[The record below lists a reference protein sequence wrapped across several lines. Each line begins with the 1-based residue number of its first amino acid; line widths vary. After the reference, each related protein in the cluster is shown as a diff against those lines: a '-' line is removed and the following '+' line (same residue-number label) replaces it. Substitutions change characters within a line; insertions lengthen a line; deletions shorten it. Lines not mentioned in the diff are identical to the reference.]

1 MLGLLKRAEAARSQT
16 VKEAYLF
23 LVEMCLRYY
32 SAQYQIF
39 QLSKSSMVQIRAW
52 NALRNLI
59 RHFSDQL
66 KMKTLPMPL
75 LGDDYF
81 ATGSFTYFRDLSIQL
96 RKDFYFIAVDSL
108 DPPIFWPL
116 IAHEIAHCWLN
127 ETKYLD
133 RIFASP
139 EVLEVKRR
147 VSIPVEQRLEEALC
161 DMVATRLLGPA
172 YVWAYTTRLWPV
184 FPQGVHENYPSH
196 PFRLECMCEMLDRME
211 LDDVSSDLRKL
222 RDQRFRI
229 SWQDEEISPLKDII
243 LEMCEDFPCTISKSA
258 YIQGLSAT
266 QYFFDS
272 PPKDPVILFLSC
284 WNKVHEKG
292 LMKIHEFLP
301 KFRSAIL
308 ETLGI

>member
-1 MLGLLKRAEAARSQT
+1 LLGLLKRADAARSET

-32 SAQYQIF
+32 SAQYQLF
-39 QLSKSSMVQIRAW
+39 QLSKSSMAKIHAW

-59 RHFSDQL
+59 RYLSNRL
-66 KMKTLPMPL
+66 EMKTLPMPL

-81 ATGSFTYFRDLSIQL
+81 ATGSYTYFRDLSIRL

-127 ETKYLD
+127 ETRYLD

-139 EVLEVKRR
+139 DVLEVKRR
-147 VSIPVEQRLEEALC
+147 TSIPVERRLEEVLC

-172 YVWAYTTRLWPV
+172 YVWAYITRLWPV

-196 PFRLECMCEMLDRME
+196 PFRLECMY
-211 LDDVSSDLRKL
+211 
-222 RDQRFRI
+222 DQRFRI
-229 SWQDEEISPLKDII
+229 SWLDEEISQLKDIL
-243 LEMCEDFPCTISKSA
+243 LEICENFPFTISKSV
-258 YIQGLSAT
+258 YIEGLSAT
-266 QYFFDS
+266 PYFFDS

-292 LMKIHEFLP
+292 LIKIHEFLP
-301 KFRSAIL
+301 KFTSVIL
-308 ETLGI
+308 KALVRLNGGSMSLNPPA